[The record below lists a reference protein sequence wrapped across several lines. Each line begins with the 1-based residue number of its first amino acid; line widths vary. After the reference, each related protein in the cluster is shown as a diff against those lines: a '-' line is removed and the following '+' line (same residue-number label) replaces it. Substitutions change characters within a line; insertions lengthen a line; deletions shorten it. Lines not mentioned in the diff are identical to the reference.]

1 MTLSTVRKGSIIALC
16 IVIAI
21 GSVFGMI
28 GGFFFMNFGGNYG
41 YIALIVVSIV
51 TLVSAI
57 FVIFYVFYVSFRK
70 RSKLDKR
77 AERPKKHTRKTFIW
91 ITVAIGSSVGAFL
104 SFFLGPNLYRGP
116 VIPFFVLVAVLAGV
130 CLFAF
135 FILIS
140 GRTERS
146 EIIADTLP
154 PTDFESTIEE

>member
-1 MTLSTVRKGSIIALC
+1 MALSTVRKGSIIALC

-28 GGFFFMNFGGNYG
+28 GGFFFMNFGSNYG

-57 FVIFYVFYVSFRK
+57 FVIFYVSFRK

-91 ITVAIGSSVGAFL
+91 IIVAIGSSVGAFL
-104 SFFLGPNLYRGP
+104 SFFLYKGP
-116 VIPFFVLVAVLAGV
+116 VIPFFVPAAVLAGV

-146 EIIADTLP
+146 EIIVDTLP